1 MLESKQSNA
10 PKTQDSSTE
19 MRGEIRQKWGKFSD
33 QEISAIKDNND
44 LTAQVQSKYALDEA
58 QAKRDVDA
66 FARGRQL

>member
-1 MLESKQSNA
+1 MLENKQSNT
-10 PKTQDSSTE
+10 PKTQDPSTG

-44 LTAQVQSKYALDEA
+44 LAAQVQSKYALDEA

-66 FARGRQL
+66 FANGRQL